1 MRSRSCRCAAAF
13 LFCGVQTGLEV
24 GARCT
29 RAGTVLPCLQREDR
43 ACRGRTLL
51 VDGNYAAAQPSR
63 AGCVRL
69 VGADVLG
76 RPPPA
81 TAPLTID
88 VRRGRGYNKCALDVA
103 FKLT

>member
-1 MRSRSCRCAAAF
+1 MYPRRDCAAVPA
-13 LFCGVQTGLEV
+13 
-24 GARCT
+24 
-29 RAGTVLPCLQREDR
+29 AGGPRLSRPH
-43 ACRGRTLL
+43 LL

-88 VRRGRGYNKCALDVA
+88 VRRGRGYNNCASDVA